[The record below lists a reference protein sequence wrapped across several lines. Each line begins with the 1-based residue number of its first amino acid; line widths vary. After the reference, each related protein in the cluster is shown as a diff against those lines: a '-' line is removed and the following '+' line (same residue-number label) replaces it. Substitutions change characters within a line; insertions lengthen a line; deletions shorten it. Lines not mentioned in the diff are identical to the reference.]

1 MTEKQKQTLDKL
13 CEMQRDFAE
22 IYKAGL
28 KPDSEVELCG
38 IGFEHVQLSAGN
50 LRELFGDQVRT
61 SVCAIDERTNRL
73 VAEYN
78 GVKFIALEKATDDEI

>member
-13 CEMQRDFAE
+13 CVMQRDFAE
-22 IYKAGL
+22 IYNSGVESGAEVRL
-28 KPDSEVELCG
+28 CSINSEYVHL
-38 IGFEHVQLSAGN
+38 LAGN

-78 GVKFIALEKATDDEI
+78 GVKFIAVEEVADDEI

>member
-22 IYKAGL
+22 IYNADLQDGSYVGL
-28 KPDSEVELCG
+28 CDIRG
-38 IGFEHVQLSAGN
+38 DHVQLLDGN

-61 SVCAIDERTNRL
+61 YVRAIDERTNRL

-78 GVKFIALEKATDDEI
+78 GVKFIAVEEVADDEI